1 MAVDL
6 TYIKESFQEED
17 IRELIDILKG
27 EKITHQWKEVD
38 GEHYSLRAKRDILD
52 TSCVGVMITA
62 EDSIGRYE
70 QLLRYPTSTD
80 SFYDSCIDV
89 IKNLR
94 KRKFS

>member
-6 TYIKESFQEED
+6 AYIKESFQEED
-17 IRELIDILKG
+17 IRELIDILEG
-27 EKITHQWKEVD
+27 EKIIYRWKKVD
-38 GEHYSLRAKRDILD
+38 GGYYSLRVNRDILD
-52 TSCVGVMITA
+52 TSCVGVMITV

-70 QLLRYPTSTD
+70 EGLKYPTSTD

-89 IKNLR
+89 IKDLR